1 MGALHQN
8 LSTDTVLSVNRTE
21 MKEVLRLQLV
31 LLFVAAPTTMPSY
44 KLSNLPKDTTL
55 TQQEDNLE
63 MYEKN
68 VPEKYEEMGRK
79 HFVDNDD
86 RKWYEHEDTKWH
98 KHDNTDRNKGGDK
111 GKKKCK
117 CKCKLRLISR
127 AYMGN

>member
-1 MGALHQN
+1 
-8 LSTDTVLSVNRTE
+8 
-21 MKEVLRLQLV
+21 MKEVLCLQLV
-31 LLFVAAPTTMPSY
+31 LLFVAASTAMPSY

-63 MYEKN
+63 MYKKN
-68 VPEKYEEMGRK
+68 VPEKFEYEEMRRK